1 MLKRFVLL
9 VRHLPSQKRATD
21 CFCTPHITRNL
32 SKRNQS
38 MVNTASRTVEQLV
51 TRRSDSIIKSPEDKR
66 LYRGLELSNGMKVML
81 VSDPT
86 TEKAAAS
93 LDLNIGH
100 LNDPRELPGLAHFC
114 EHMLF
119 MGTEKY
125 PTENEYQNFLTTHGG
140 NSNAFTSTDHTN
152 YHFEVASP
160 HLMGALD
167 RFAPFFICPL
177 FTADGTEREVNAVD
191 SENSN
196 YMKEDQ
202 WRLAQL
208 ESSLA
213 RPDHDYSKFGTGSL
227 KTLFEEPRSRG
238 LDTRNELLKF
248 HRQYYSSN
256 LMSLCVLGRESLDE
270 LEASITPLFGDV
282 LNKQLERFSWSDQPY
297 SSDILGSRIN
307 VVPIKDLRSMHIYF
321 PIHDLTSFYK
331 SNPAQLPSHLLGHE
345 GAGSLLSEFKR
356 RGWVSS
362 ICAGPRNLARGFS
375 SFCVDLDLT
384 EAGLEHVEE
393 IVQLVFEGINLIRT
407 RGVEEWIHRECE
419 KLGNIEFRFKDK
431 EKPSKLTTSL
441 ASDMHHYPIEE
452 VLFAP
457 YRMDEFRPDL
467 VYKLLEK
474 MVPENMLL
482 FVLSKTFEG
491 KTTRKEPWYGVD
503 YGVEKLSSSFLQ
515 QCKLAKPSDFLKIP
529 SQNEFIPTKFDLR
542 ARDEKRTE
550 PTMIVC
556 DDYIR
561 LWYKKDDE
569 FLLPKCVVQV
579 MLRSPKL
586 STDPTEAVRAHMYVK
601 MLKEALNE
609 YTYNATLAGLKYSI
623 FATQQTLQLNVSG
636 FNEKMSVLLE
646 KVIEKMLSIKFDAKT
661 FDWAKERYVRQLRN
675 FEMEQ
680 PYQHS
685 AYYTSLLL
693 SERMWSKQELLQEAT
708 DIVLEDLE
716 KFKTEL
722 FSALHI
728 EALVHGNATEEEAV
742 SLVRLIREVIFRN
755 RASKPLLASQVPLFR
770 ELQLPVG
777 NQVVFEA
784 ENKVHAN
791 SAIELLLQV
800 GVEKTRENMLLELFV
815 QIIQEPCFDQLRT
828 KEQLGYIV
836 FSGMRRAHG
845 TQGLRVIVQ
854 SDRSPAYVEN
864 RIELF
869 LEQMLAELEKMP
881 IDEFEQ
887 HKASLEAKRL
897 DKPKKLSAASAKYW
911 AEITSEQ
918 YHFNR
923 GMCPIRSF
931 CVSFLCFSSDVDEV
945 AELKKITKDEL
956 LQFVKQFIAMHARE
970 RRKLS
975 VRIFSTEQKKQAHA
989 KREAPTDPSPVEK
1002 VKNIGEFKAY
1012 LPLYPRA
1019 KPHIRVPP
1027 IGILSPSGMD
1037 ADE

>member
-1 MLKRFVLL
+1 MLKFVLPL
-9 VRHLPSQKRATD
+9 VRFLPSQKRSAS
-21 CFCTPHITRNL
+21 CCSAFPILFNL
-32 SKRNQS
+32 SRRQKSIMNS
-38 MVNTASRTVEQLV
+38 VSRTAGQLV
-51 TRRSDSIIKSPEDKR
+51 LRRSDSIIKSPEDKR
-66 LYRGLELSNGMKVML
+66 LYRGLELRNGMKVML

-119 MGTEKY
+119 MGTEKF

-140 NSNAFTSTDHTN
+140 TSNAFTSTDHTN

-160 HLMGALD
+160 HLMGALN

-177 FTADGTEREVNAVD
+177 FTPDATEREVNAVD
-191 SENSN
+191 SENTN
-196 YMKEDQ
+196 YMKEDH
-202 WRLAQL
+202 WRLSQL

-213 RPDHDYSKFGTGSL
+213 RSDHDYSKFGTGSL
-227 KTLFEEPRSRG
+227 KTLFEDPRSRG
-238 LDTRNELLKF
+238 MDTRAELLKF
-248 HRQYYSSN
+248 HRQYYSAN

-282 LNKQLERFSWSDQPY
+282 VDKQLERFSWSDQPY
-297 SSDILGSRIN
+297 SSDILGSRID
-307 VVPIKDLRSMHIYF
+307 VVPIKDLRSLHIYF
-321 PIHDLTSFYK
+321 PIHDLTAFYR
-331 SNPAQLPSHLLGHE
+331 SSPAQLPSHLLGHE
-345 GAGSLLSEFKR
+345 GAGSLLSELKR

-362 ICAGPRNLARGFS
+362 ICAGPRNLARGFG

-384 EAGLEHVEE
+384 EAGLQHVDD
-393 IVQLVFEGINLIRT
+393 IVLLVFEGINLIRSC
-407 RGVEEWIHRECE
+407 GVQEWIHRECE
-419 KLGNIEFRFKDK
+419 KLGSIEFRFKDK

-441 ASDMHHYPIEE
+441 ASDMHNYPIEE

-467 VYKLLEK
+467 VNKLLEK

-482 FVLSKTFEG
+482 FVLSKTFENR
-491 KTTRKEPWYGVD
+491 TARKEPWYGVD
-503 YGVEKLSSSFLQ
+503 YSVQKLSSSFLQ
-515 QCKLAKPSDFLKIP
+515 QCSAAKPSDCLKLP
-529 SQNEFIPTKFDLR
+529 SENEFIPSKFDLR
-542 ARDEKRTE
+542 ARDEQRTE
-550 PTMIVC
+550 PAMVIS

-569 FLLPKCVVQV
+569 FLLPKCVLQV

-586 STDPTEAVRAHMYVK
+586 SSDPTEAVRAHMYVK

-609 YTYNATLAGLKYSI
+609 YTYNATLAGLKYAVM
-623 FATQQTLQLNVSG
+623 ATQKTLQLSVSG
-636 FNEKMSVLLE
+636 FNEKMSVLIE
-646 KVIEKMLSIKFDAKT
+646 KVIDKMLSIKFDMKT
-661 FDWAKERYVRQLRN
+661 FEWAKERYVRQLRN

-693 SERMWSKQELLQEAT
+693 SEQMWSKQELLQEAT
-708 DIVLEDLE
+708 DITLEDLE
-716 KFKTEL
+716 KFKADL

-742 SLVRLIREVIFRN
+742 RLVHLIRQVISRN
-755 RASKPLLASQVPLFR
+755 RTLKPLLASQVPLYR

-777 NQVVFEA
+777 RQVVFAA

-854 SDRSPAYVEN
+854 SDRSPVYVEN

-881 IDEFEQ
+881 IEEFEQ

-911 AEITSEQ
+911 AEIASEQ
-918 YHFNR
+918 YHFTR
-923 GMCPIRSF
+923 
-931 CVSFLCFSSDVDEV
+931 DVDEV
-945 AELKKITKDEL
+945 AELKKITKEEL
-956 LQFVKQFIAMHARE
+956 LQFVKEFIALNARE

-975 VRIFSTEQKKQAHA
+975 VRIFSTEQKKHERA
-989 KREAPTDPSPVEK
+989 KRETLTDPSPVEK
-1002 VKNIGEFKAY
+1002 VKNISQFKAY

-1027 IGILSPSGMD
+1027 IGILSPCGID
-1037 ADE
+1037 TEE